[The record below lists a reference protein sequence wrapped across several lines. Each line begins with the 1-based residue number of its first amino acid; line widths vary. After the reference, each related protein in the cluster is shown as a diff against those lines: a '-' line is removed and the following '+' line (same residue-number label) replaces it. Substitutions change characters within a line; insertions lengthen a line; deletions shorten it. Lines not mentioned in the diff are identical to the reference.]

1 MYHIHIHIKCTQKKR
16 EPVEILFLIRIV
28 IYIHIKTI
36 FITFFFVDI
45 SHVHVYGTFF
55 FKHSC
60 FFFGH
65 IACIWYV
72 TEPFYTVHFRIFYT
86 NYIFKR

>member
-1 MYHIHIHIKCTQKKR
+1 MMHTVIECVIVNHPKG

-55 FKHSC
+55 LNILGF
-60 FFFGH
+60 
-65 IACIWYV
+65 
-72 TEPFYTVHFRIFYT
+72 FYTYCMYMVRYWTILYCTF
-86 NYIFKR
+86 